1 MSERK
6 RAHEVVHR
14 QARVDDGVGEQHVA
28 ALDLPVEILQEAD
41 ALVALAVA
49 GDLDEVERVERRR
62 RARKVADERDA
73 GFERADDQRLAAV
86 VVVGD
91 RGADL
96 GDSCPDLG
104 AVEEDLADPPVDV
117 ASVTV
122 GQRAQDAF
130 CSPKRAAR
138 RSKSRS

>member
-1 MSERK
+1 MRT
-6 RAHEVVHR
+6 
-14 QARVDDGVGEQHVA
+14 
-28 ALDLPVEILQEAD
+28 LPVLNKAVDLAPAAQACCGVCRSCMSTNIMS
-41 ALVALAVA
+41 ALAAGTVFA

-104 AVEEDLADPPVDV
+104 AVEEDLADPPVDF

-130 CSPKRAAR
+130 C
-138 RSKSRS
+138 